1 MEYTQFI
8 TETGLILIAV
18 VYVLGMVLKGTKKI
32 PDAIIPIIL
41 LPIGI
46 LLSMWTF
53 GKGPDALIQGVLI
66 TGAAVYTNQLIKQ
79 TTKAVKS
86 EDIEKKE

>member
-8 TETGLILIAV
+8 TEKGLVLIAV

-32 PDAIIPIIL
+32 PDAAIPIIL

-46 LLSMWTF
+46 LLSIWSF
-53 GKGPDALIQGVLI
+53 GKGPDAVIQGVLI

>member
-8 TETGLILIAV
+8 TEKGLVLIAV

-32 PDAIIPIIL
+32 PDAAIPIIL

-46 LLSMWTF
+46 LLSMWSF
-53 GKGPDALIQGVLI
+53 GKGPDAVIQGVLI

>member
-8 TETGLILIAV
+8 TENGLILIAV
-18 VYVLGMVLKGTKKI
+18 VYVLGMILKGTKKI
-32 PDAIIPIIL
+32 PDAVIPIIL

-46 LLSMWTF
+46 LLSMCTF
-53 GKGPDALIQGVLI
+53 GKGPEALVQGVLI

-86 EDIEKKE
+86 TDTENKK

>member
-8 TETGLILIAV
+8 TEKGLVLIAV

-32 PDAIIPIIL
+32 PDAVIPIIL

-46 LLSMWTF
+46 LLSMWSF

-79 TTKAVKS
+79 TTKVVKS